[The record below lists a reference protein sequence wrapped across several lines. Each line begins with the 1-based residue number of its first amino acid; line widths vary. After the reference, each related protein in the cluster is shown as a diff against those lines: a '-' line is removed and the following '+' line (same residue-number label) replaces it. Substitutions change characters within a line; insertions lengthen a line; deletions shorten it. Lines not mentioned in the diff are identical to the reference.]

1 MQHKGMKQWYLEK
14 RKRTGYVRVLRIA
27 DAAACKTPICIARIA
42 LKKKGEPGS
51 CAKLQLFI
59 IVFLSSSRPAHEE
72 RSGRANG
79 PVELAH
85 LACRRLGGRPQVDV
99 VLIRSRRLGGRCPI
113 SDAVG
118 SLGCQGEGLG
128 SALVVVYVRQGAMR
142 VVVWWEVEC
151 EVHYDGHF
159 VSIGGA
165 RVSGPLSS
173 PWVRGFGGRGRAR
186 LCQHRSCLAGAEID
200 VERWYGFVHAACV
213 SGFGDINVYGAA
225 TDRSGSRWDG

>member
-1 MQHKGMKQWYLEK
+1 MYASFVWQTPLPAKPQYASPVSRS
-14 RKRTGYVRVLRIA
+14 RKKANQVLA
-27 DAAACKTPICIARIA
+27 PNSNYSSSCI
-42 LKKKGEPGS
+42 P
-51 CAKLQLFI
+51 
-59 IVFLSSSRPAHEE
+59 SSSRPAHEE
-72 RSGRANG
+72 RSRRANG

-85 LACRRLGGRPQVDV
+85 LASRRLGGRPQVDV

-128 SALVVVYVRQGAMR
+128 SALFVVYVRQGAMR
-142 VVVWWEVEC
+142 VVVWWEVER
-151 EVHYDGHF
+151 EVHYDRHF

-165 RVSGPLSS
+165 RGSAPLSS

-186 LCQHRSCLAGAEID
+186 LCQHGSCLAGAEID
-200 VERWYGFVHAACV
+200 VGRWYGFVYAACV
-213 SGFGDINVYGAA
+213 SGFGDIYVYGAA